1 MWNALR
7 NGDHVSSESTD
18 NMRNATR
25 SKKMH
30 ISQPCLSVWLMIDHA
45 MVTSVSSHRRAI
57 ANPKRQK
64 GQVYFL
70 QDSSKPFGLLIF
82 STEVKSFASFAHHI
96 NDHRHD
102 NDAELTISL
111 HWHLMAEWNTLTVPQ
126 YELWL
131 SDRILCS
138 SNVIARLMTH
148 WLGWNFF
155 SFCAVIALPIGTHF
169 IFDQLSWVLRRN
181 VMLWKLG
188 SQIGILVPPHLCL
201 THRDS
206 GERPRT

>member
-1 MWNALR
+1 MPCQQVCPVIGGQLQIR
-7 NGDHVSSESTD
+7 RG
-18 NMRNATR
+18 RNATTFA
-25 SKKMH
+25 
-30 ISQPCLSVWLMIDHA
+30 ISL
-45 MVTSVSSHRRAI
+45 HR
-57 ANPKRQK
+57 
-64 GQVYFL
+64 VYFL
-70 QDSSKPFGLLIF
+70 QDSSKAFGLLIC
-82 STEVKSFASFAHHI
+82 STEVKSFASFTHHI
-96 NDHRHD
+96 NDHSHD

-181 VMLWKLG
+181 EKLWKLAKLG
-188 SQIGILVPPHLCL
+188 SLSYHIFAWLIVTQGNGP
-201 THRDS
+201 
-206 GERPRT
+206 ERNKETKVLLNIY